1 MTEQKYRRRGMPPFM
16 GFAILGFAIMNGAR
30 SFDVPI
36 DGRWWIPVIVLAVL
50 AVGGM
55 LNRWATGD

>member
-50 AVGGM
+50 ATM
-55 LNRWATGD
+55 STAARWLD